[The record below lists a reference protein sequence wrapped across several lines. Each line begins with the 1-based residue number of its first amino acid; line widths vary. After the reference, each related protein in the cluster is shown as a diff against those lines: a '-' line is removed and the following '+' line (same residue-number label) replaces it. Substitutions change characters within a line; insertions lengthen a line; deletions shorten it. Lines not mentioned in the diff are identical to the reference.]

1 MDLSERME
9 PMFPN
14 KVEKEANTDT
24 TDSDWGI
31 REIIPGAPAPEHVCT
46 YMCAGVHMHMEF

>member
-1 MDLSERME
+1 
-9 PMFPN
+9 MFPN

-31 REIIPGAPAPEHVCT
+31 RELIPGAPAPEHGCT